1 MHAVVIRNTLFDQHP
16 WLAKAVFD
24 AYSKAKIMMY
34 GHLRKVGWAT
44 ISLPWV
50 AQEIEETRAL
60 MGDNFWPYGIAP
72 NRKAL
77 EALFQYSHEQ
87 GLATRRLTIEELF
100 HPSSLEFM
108 EN

>member
-1 MHAVVIRNTLFDQHP
+1 
-16 WLAKAVFD
+16 
-24 AYSKAKIMMY
+24 MY
-34 GHLRKVGWAT
+34 DHLKKMGWAS

-77 EALFQYSHEQ
+77 ETLFQFSYEQ
-87 GLATRRLTIEELF
+87 GLASLKLTIEELF
-100 HPSSLEFM
+100 HSSTMALE
-108 EN
+108 E